1 MDDRMFFE
9 DYVKPEII
17 DSIRMIAISKRAFVD
32 DDITNEE
39 FDRFVRETYEEMS
52 AKFMAMTNDEY
63 QIYLLEDMVR
73 ITRERMERDAKE
85 DHIH

>member
-73 ITRERMERDAKE
+73 MTREG
-85 DHIH
+85 

>member
-9 DYVKPEII
+9 DYVKPEVI

-73 ITRERMERDAKE
+73 ITGERMERDAKE